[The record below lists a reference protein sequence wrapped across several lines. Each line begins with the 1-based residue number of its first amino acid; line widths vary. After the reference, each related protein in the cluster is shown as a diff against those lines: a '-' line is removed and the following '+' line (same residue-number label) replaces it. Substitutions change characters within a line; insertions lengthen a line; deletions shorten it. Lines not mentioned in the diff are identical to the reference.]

1 MEKREQDNKNS
12 SFSACSNNSHA
23 LHYYNLSMLYDVLS
37 GFLDIISMLV
47 CVKSKFPAYK
57 KVNLKKKKKSMP
69 QDIHL
74 VLGPSANDK
83 N

>member
-1 MEKREQDNKNS
+1 MERREKDNKNS

-47 CVKSKFPAYK
+47 CVKRKFPAYK
-57 KVNLKKKKKSMP
+57 KVNLKKKKKN
-69 QDIHL
+69 QCRKIFI
-74 VLGPSANDK
+74 
-83 N
+83 